1 MNEEFIKIIQEQNK
15 TIELMQGTIQNLI
28 NKVNALSAD
37 LNYLHEMHSAPLHK
51 AVSELQE
58 EIAKERNVPVSTFT
72 WRV

>member
-15 TIELMQGTIQNLI
+15 TIGLMQGTIQYLI

-37 LNYLHEMHSAPLHK
+37 LDYLHENANPKLTK

-58 EIAKERNVPVSTFT
+58 EVAKEKNVPVSTFT